1 MYRGIVTKVTGAGVY
16 VLVADIVQTPLG
28 PCDYLGSAPTAGDRV
43 LVADVSASPVSPD
56 LIVIGV
62 LS

>member
-1 MYRGIVTKVTGAGVY
+1 MYRGVVTKVDLRGVY
-16 VLVADIVQTPLG
+16 VRVADVSSSPIG
-28 PCDYLGSAPTAGDRV
+28 PCEYLGSAPTAGDRV